1 MVAKLF
7 VCVCVRRAPFF
18 PSAHFCLTLFFHF
31 GSSLHYTSFDAIY
44 MIHSSR
50 SQLYACVY
58 IHKHSLDAYVCAWA
72 MNTAFISTRNIIF
85 CRRCFAFSFDK
96 IHNVWYEMKET
107 STHLETHTHTHTL
120 RLMKS
125 RVRCIKYIHMRIC
138 IIVKKPQ
145 PDSIL
150 HSYSAPIDRSL
161 KKYIQPTIST
171 HYRDK
176 EKKKPFWLLPI
187 QCCVYVHKMGLNEV
201 KSIDFRH
208 RTCTKSI
215 VSVIMLDDRSQNG
228 VYNKFIRHFGRFYSL
243 RSLFRVYTSIY
254 WKHRVSRRRQL

>member
-1 MVAKLF
+1 MF
-7 VCVCVRRAPFF
+7 VPGRWIPHSFRRA
-18 PSAHFCLTLFFHF
+18 TLFFVGDALHF
-31 GSSLHYTSFDAIY
+31 
-44 MIHSSR
+44 
-50 SQLYACVY
+50 
-58 IHKHSLDAYVCAWA
+58 
-72 MNTAFISTRNIIF
+72 
-85 CRRCFAFSFDK
+85 
-96 IHNVWYEMKET
+96 
-107 STHLETHTHTHTL
+107 HLTKFTMCDMRWKKRAHILRHIHTHTL

-125 RVRCIKYIHMRIC
+125 RVRCIKYIHMRIY